1 MEEMVLQ
8 ERPGIFSRIAG
19 LFSHREDDEFEEE
32 MNMPSTPEHR
42 ALTMKSAARYTITVR
57 RQIISFDDAMAAAHG
72 LKNGEQQILNL
83 SSTDSVLRQKIVDFM
98 CGVNFAQE
106 GTWEEIGENIYLVVP
121 SNAYVEVAPAT
132 PRMAAI
138 KN

>member
-8 ERPGIFSRIAG
+8 DRPGFFSRIAG
-19 LFSHREDDEFEEE
+19 YFSHREDEEFEEE
-32 MNMPSTPEHR
+32 MDMPSTPEHR

-57 RQIISFDDAMAAAHG
+57 RQIVSFDDAMAAAQG
-72 LKNGEQQILNL
+72 LKSGEQQILNL
-83 SSTDSVLRQKIVDFM
+83 ASTDSVLRQKIVDFM

-121 SNAYVEVAPAT
+121 ANAYVEVAPAT
-132 PRMAAI
+132 PRMTAVR
-138 KN
+138 N